1 VSLTVNWTDE
11 AQETFDGIV
20 ILIDQNWGYKSAA
33 EFVSNVQRIIQLISV
48 QPYLFKEVSI
58 PDCRQV
64 VVTKQTSM
72 VYTVR
77 NHSIIILF
85 FYDNRQ
91 DPIFK

>member
-1 VSLTVNWTDE
+1 MSLAVNWTDE

-20 ILIDQNWGYKSAA
+20 ELIDQKWGYKSAV
-33 EFVSNVQRIIQLISV
+33 EFVSNVQRVIHLISV
-48 QPYLFKEVSI
+48 QPYMFKEVSI

-72 VYTVR
+72 FYTIR
-77 NHSIIILF
+77 NDSIIILF

-91 DPIFK
+91 EPLF